1 MTSRS
6 ILKNLIFSVI
16 LISCFFALFELVA
29 RRFERGERPVR
40 EDYLRYTLDSDLL
53 WHFVP
58 GQHVVQASKGIEY
71 QINSEG
77 LRGTD
82 FPVRKPE
89 DEKRILVIGD
99 SVSFGFGVDEGES
112 YPCILEGQLRE
123 LMPGTD
129 ISLINGGVNGYST
142 REELKFL
149 RKKGIGYEPDI
160 ALIGFV
166 LNDASVYARQY
177 QLKSFI
183 ELRNARDREG
193 KLSFVHRLSGR
204 LRFVGIISKAIDR
217 LRPGG
222 VTLDE
227 LRTRRDRLNRDI
239 MYLESDEALA
249 GWSTSMGELDEML
262 SVLADHNIESAV
274 VVFPSRFQVEEK
286 PTPDKPQRRLR
297 EFCESRSV
305 AFLDLLP
312 FLLESGRERLYLD
325 ETHFSAEGCETIAET
340 IRDFLMESGLLDR
353 I

>member
-1 MTSRS
+1 MTSRP

-16 LISCFFALFELVA
+16 LISCFFALLELVA
-29 RRFERGERPVR
+29 RRFGRGERPVR
-40 EDYLRYTLDSDLL
+40 EDYLRYTLDPDLL

-77 LRGTD
+77 LRGRD
-82 FPVRKPE
+82 FPLRKPE

-112 YPCILEGQLRE
+112 YPSILEKQLRE

-129 ISLINGGVNGYST
+129 ISLINSGVNGYST
-142 REELKFL
+142 REELMFL

-166 LNDASVYARQY
+166 LNDASIYARQY

-183 ELRNARDREG
+183 ELRNAREREE
-193 KLSFVHRLSGR
+193 KLGFVHRLSGR
-204 LRFVGIISKAIDR
+204 LRFIGIISNAIDR

-222 VTLDE
+222 LTLDE
-227 LRTRRDRLNRDI
+227 LRTRRCRLNRDI

-262 SVLADHNIESAV
+262 GVLADHDIESAV
-274 VVFPSRFQVEEK
+274 VVFPSRFQFEEK
-286 PTPDKPQRRLR
+286 PTPDKPQRMLR

-305 AFLDLLP
+305 PFLDLLP
-312 FLLESGRERLYLD
+312 FILESGGERQYLD

-340 IRDFLMESGLLDR
+340 IRDFLIESKLLDR